1 MPSNLFANLQTMS
14 LFVLPSSLLLSSDHQ
29 NIIVT
34 ITIVWFCCHHHFIMS
49 LLMDTDVLDLLVQ
62 DEDREELLLSSS
74 CLFVF
79 HSGMNCPVISCG
91 FGSFNTRKS
100 YSRHWETKHKPH
112 HIIFHCSIPGCKST
126 CKRKTDMR
134 YHLRSIHHLNQ
145 LSLENQLQLWNHEI
159 QLKNNFIDTGSLKFV
174 SHFPCDKK
182 AQSSLAP

>member
-1 MPSNLFANLQTMS
+1 MPSNLFANLQSMS
-14 LFVLPSSLLLSSDHQ
+14 LFVLPSSPLLSSDHQ

-34 ITIVWFCCHHHFIMS
+34 IIIVWFCCHHHFIMS
-49 LLMDTDVLDLLVQ
+49 SLMDTDVLDLLVQ
-62 DEDREELLLSSS
+62 DEDLEELLLSSS
-74 CLFVF
+74 CPFVF

-145 LSLENQLQLWNHEI
+145 LSLENQLQLCNHEI
-159 QLKNNFIDTGSLKFV
+159 QPKNNFIDTGSLKFV
-174 SHFPCDKK
+174 SHLPCDKK

>member
-1 MPSNLFANLQTMS
+1 MFYRALYFCRQIIKTLLS
-14 LFVLPSSLLLSSDHQ
+14 PSSSFDFV
-29 NIIVT
+29 VT
-34 ITIVWFCCHHHFIMS
+34 IIS
-49 LLMDTDVLDLLVQ
+49 SLMDTDVLDLLVQ
-62 DEDREELLLSSS
+62 DEDLEELLLSSS
-74 CLFVF
+74 CPFVF

-145 LSLENQLQLWNHEI
+145 LSLENQLQLCNHEI

-174 SHFPCDKK
+174 SHLPCDKK